1 MLVINSVVNMDHVWT
16 GTTILTLVV
25 YWTVGTLYLLLDVF
39 NRPQF
44 LRKYK
49 VQPGTNE
56 PVELHR
62 LGPVINHFF
71 FISISQYFGMRWF
84 MRKDYQSWKMTFP
97 LIFQPL
103 QPTAFEIDNWF
114 NVWISIG
121 FWAGYFQSNMSWHS
135 DTDGRLQG
143 Y

>member
-1 MLVINSVVNMDHVWT
+1 MIVINSVVNMYHVWT

-71 FISISQYFGMRWF
+71 LYQFPNILAWDDLWEKIINPEKWHFHWF
-84 MRKDYQSWKMTFP
+84 
-97 LIFQPL
+97 
-103 QPTAFEIDNWF
+103 F
-114 NVWISIG
+114 NHFS
-121 FWAGYFQSNMSWHS
+121 
-135 DTDGRLQG
+135 RLLSR
-143 Y
+143 